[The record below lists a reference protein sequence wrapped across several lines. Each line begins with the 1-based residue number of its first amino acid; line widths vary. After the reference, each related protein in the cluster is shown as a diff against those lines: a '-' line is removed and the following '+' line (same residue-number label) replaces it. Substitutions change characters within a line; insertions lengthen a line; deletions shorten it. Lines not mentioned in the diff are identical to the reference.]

1 MDEENDRLCK
11 KVCLNGCPAERA
23 GGLLLALVLNY
34 PLLVSM
40 DARPSARADLP
51 THKSFFSSSLEGQT
65 GGPHAF
71 ARGLPAKKWGS
82 DDSGF

>member
-1 MDEENDRLCK
+1 MDARPSARADLHQPTCRPQEEG
-11 KVCLNGCPAERA
+11 LNGCPAERA
-23 GGLLLALVLNY
+23 GG
-34 PLLVSM
+34 
-40 DARPSARADLP
+40 LP